1 MASYQETLRDTIL
14 QNRKGAVFWNEYK
27 QLRHEFDDAS
37 SQRIYYPHPMY
48 DATTQRVGLV
58 KEQYNH
64 LFDEIRAHKT
74 EKKPGMWT
82 ETYFKTEVQLL
93 SDWASLMIRQYQELA
108 DAGMDTV
115 DALEACKE
123 FHEKIIVVVSRGAT
137 VGTTADRITDA
148 LCDVMGIR

>member
-93 SDWASLMIRQYQELA
+93 SNWTVLLIQLHKDLA
-108 DAGMDTV
+108 DAGMDTAV
-115 DALEACKE
+115 ALNAYRECYTELQTFLSTGSRRPFSHNTRNRRPNPK
-123 FHEKIIVVVSRGAT
+123 HE
-137 VGTTADRITDA
+137 DE
-148 LCDVMGIR
+148 